1 MNIQIYFY
9 LENQGYT
16 VFAQNEG
23 NQLKRVGRINQY
35 KNCYQFK
42 DEVYKDWWDDRSL
55 EGIMEEIT
63 KHYKIG

>member
-35 KNCYQFK
+35 KNCYQNTTKSGSSLFK
-42 DEVYKDWWDDRSL
+42 FITFLRL
-55 EGIMEEIT
+55 NFRMCHCIMDS
-63 KHYKIG
+63 